1 MMESRDL
8 KARFEHAKR
17 IAREAS
23 MFLLTH
29 EELRRSIETKA
40 ENDYVTA
47 ADRECEK
54 CIIDAI
60 HQEFPSDAI
69 YGEETGDECASS
81 RAKWIIDPIDG
92 TVDFM
97 ASFPNYTISI
107 AFQDEEG
114 IAFGIVTVPRQN
126 EEFSA
131 FRGEGAFLNDSP
143 IHTDE
148 SEDTSRTLALLVP
161 PHRHHEMLDG
171 YIVRMRRF
179 YEIISDVRSIGSAAL
194 SLCYVACGRA
204 SMYYETAL
212 HIYDCAAGI
221 VIVREAGGMVTLLS
235 DDESWM
241 DIAASSAAAHR
252 KMLETIDG

>member
-1 MMESRDL
+1 MVPDGL
-8 KARFEHAKR
+8 HGRFQLAKD
-17 IAREAS
+17 IAQEAS
-23 MFLLTH
+23 AFLLSH
-29 EELRRSIETKA
+29 ESMRLSTRTKA
-40 ENDYVTA
+40 ENDYVTE
-47 ADRECEK
+47 ADGTVERMIRE
-54 CIIDAI
+54 AI
-60 HQEFPSDAI
+60 SKAFPSDSV
-69 YGEETGDECASS
+69 YGEEFGGETGS
-81 RAKWIIDPIDG
+81 RRRWIIDPIDG
-92 TVDFM
+92 TVNFM
-97 ASFPNYTISI
+97 ASFPDYTVSI
-107 AFQDEEG
+107 AYEDEEG
-114 IAFGIVTVPRQN
+114 LAFGVVAVPRQH
-126 EEFSA
+126 EVFCA

-235 DDESWM
+235 DDEDWM
-241 DIAASSAAAHR
+241 DIAASSAATHR

>member
-1 MMESRDL
+1 MAPDGL
-8 KARFEHAKR
+8 HGRFQLAKD
-17 IAREAS
+17 IAQEAS
-23 MFLLTH
+23 AFLLSH
-29 EELRRSIETKA
+29 ESMRLSTRTKA
-40 ENDYVTA
+40 ENDYVTE
-47 ADRECEK
+47 ADGTVERMIRE
-54 CIIDAI
+54 AI
-60 HQEFPSDAI
+60 SKAFPSDSV
-69 YGEETGDECASS
+69 YGEEFGGETGS
-81 RAKWIIDPIDG
+81 RRRWIIDPIDG
-92 TVDFM
+92 TVNFM
-97 ASFPNYTISI
+97 ASFPDYTVSI
-107 AFQDEEG
+107 AYEDEEG
-114 IAFGIVTVPRQN
+114 LAFGVVAVPRQH
-126 EEFSA
+126 EVFCA

-235 DDESWM
+235 DDEDWM

>member
-1 MMESRDL
+1 MAPDGL
-8 KARFEHAKR
+8 HGRFQLAKD
-17 IAREAS
+17 IAQEAS
-23 MFLLTH
+23 AFLLSH
-29 EELRRSIETKA
+29 ESMRLSTRTKA
-40 ENDYVTA
+40 ENDYVTE
-47 ADRECEK
+47 ADGTVERMIRES
-54 CIIDAI
+54 ISQA
-60 HQEFPSDAI
+60 FPSDSV
-69 YGEETGDECASS
+69 YGEEFGGETGS
-81 RAKWIIDPIDG
+81 RRRWIIDPIDG
-92 TVDFM
+92 TVNFM
-97 ASFPNYTISI
+97 ASFPDYTVSI
-107 AFQDEEG
+107 AYEDEEG
-114 IAFGIVTVPRQN
+114 LAFGVVAVPRQH
-126 EEFSA
+126 EVFCA

-148 SEDTSRTLALLVP
+148 SGDTSRTLALLVP

-221 VIVREAGGMVTLLS
+221 VIVHEAGGMVTLLS
-235 DDESWM
+235 DDEDWM

>member
-1 MMESRDL
+1 MVPDGL
-8 KARFEHAKR
+8 HGRFQLAKD
-17 IAREAS
+17 IAQEAS
-23 MFLLTH
+23 AFLLSH
-29 EELRRSIETKA
+29 ESMRLSTRTKA
-40 ENDYVTA
+40 ENDYVTE
-47 ADRECEK
+47 ADGTVERMIRE
-54 CIIDAI
+54 AI
-60 HQEFPSDAI
+60 SKAFPSDSV
-69 YGEETGDECASS
+69 YGEEFGGETGS
-81 RAKWIIDPIDG
+81 RRRWIIDPIDG
-92 TVDFM
+92 TVNFM
-97 ASFPNYTISI
+97 ASFPDYTVSI
-107 AFQDEEG
+107 AYEDEEG
-114 IAFGIVTVPRQN
+114 LAFGVVAVPRQH
-126 EEFSA
+126 EVFCA

-235 DDESWM
+235 DDEDWM

>member
-1 MMESRDL
+1 MAPDGLHGRYQL
-8 KARFEHAKR
+8 AKD
-17 IAREAS
+17 IAQEAS
-23 MFLLTH
+23 AFLLSH
-29 EELRRSIETKA
+29 ESMRLSTRTKA
-40 ENDYVTA
+40 ENDYVTE
-47 ADRECEK
+47 ADGTVERMIRE
-54 CIIDAI
+54 AI
-60 HQEFPSDAI
+60 SKAFPSDSV
-69 YGEETGDECASS
+69 YGEEFGGETGS
-81 RAKWIIDPIDG
+81 RRRWIIDPIDG
-92 TVDFM
+92 TVNFM
-97 ASFPNYTISI
+97 ASFPDYTVSI
-107 AFQDEEG
+107 AYEDEEG
-114 IAFGIVTVPRQN
+114 LAFGVVAVPRQH
-126 EEFSA
+126 EVFCA

-221 VIVREAGGMVTLLS
+221 VIVHEAGGMVTLLS

>member
-1 MMESRDL
+1 MMD
-8 KARFEHAKR
+8 KAGLGRRFAEAER
-17 IAREAS
+17 IARKAS
-23 MFLLTH
+23 GFLLSH
-29 EELRRSIETKA
+29 EDLRSEIAEKA
-40 ENDYVTA
+40 ENDYVTS
-47 ADRECEK
+47 ADRECERL
-54 CIIDAI
+54 IISEI
-60 HQEFPSDAI
+60 RRSFPDDGV
-69 YGEETGDECASS
+69 YGEESGSS
-81 RAKWIIDPIDG
+81 GSSGPRWIIDPIDG

-97 ASFPNYTISI
+97 ASFPDYTVSI
-107 AFQDEEG
+107 AYEDEEG
-114 IAFGIVTVPRQN
+114 LAFGVVAVPRQH
-126 EEFSA
+126 EVFCA

-221 VIVREAGGMVTLLS
+221 VIVHEAGGMVTLLS
-235 DDESWM
+235 NDEDWM

>member
-1 MMESRDL
+1 MASDGL
-8 KARFEHAKR
+8 HDRFQLAKD
-17 IAREAS
+17 IAQEAS
-23 MFLLTH
+23 AFLLSH
-29 EELRRSIETKA
+29 ESMRLSTRTKA
-40 ENDYVTA
+40 ENDYVTE
-47 ADRECEK
+47 ADGTVERMIRES
-54 CIIDAI
+54 ISRA
-60 HQEFPSDAI
+60 FSSDSI
-69 YGEETGDECASS
+69 YGEEFGGETES
-81 RAKWIIDPIDG
+81 RSRWIIDPIDG
-92 TVDFM
+92 TVNFM
-97 ASFPNYTISI
+97 ASFPDYTVSI
-107 AFQDEEG
+107 AYEDEEG
-114 IAFGIVTVPRQN
+114 LAFGVVAVPRQH
-126 EEFSA
+126 EVFSA
-131 FRGEGAFLNDSP
+131 FRGEGAFLNGSP

-235 DDESWM
+235 DDEDWM

>member
-1 MMESRDL
+1 MAEGGLHSRFRL
-8 KARFEHAKR
+8 
-17 IAREAS
+17 AREIAEEAS
-23 MFLLTH
+23 SFLLSH
-29 EELRRSIETKA
+29 ESLRLSTRTKA
-40 ENDYVTA
+40 ENDYVTE
-47 ADRECEK
+47 ADRAVEGM
-54 CIIDAI
+54 IRQSIGRA
-60 HQEFPSDAI
+60 FPGDPV
-69 YGEETGDECASS
+69 YGEEFGGDTGGRS
-81 RAKWIIDPIDG
+81 RWIIDPIDG
-92 TVDFM
+92 TVNFM
-97 ASFPNYTISI
+97 TSFPDYTVSI
-107 AFQDEEG
+107 AYEDEHG
-114 IAFGIVTVPRQN
+114 LAFGVVAVPRQH
-126 EEFSA
+126 EVFSA
-131 FRGEGAFLNDSP
+131 FRGEGAFLNGSQ

-148 SEDTSRTLALLVP
+148 SGDTSRTLALLVP

-221 VIVREAGGMVTLLS
+221 VIVREAGGMVTLLC
-235 DDESWM
+235 DDEAWL

>member
-1 MMESRDL
+1 MAPDGL
-8 KARFEHAKR
+8 HGRFQLAKD
-17 IAREAS
+17 IAQEAS
-23 MFLLTH
+23 AFLLSH
-29 EELRRSIETKA
+29 ESMRLSTRTKA
-40 ENDYVTA
+40 ENDYVTE
-47 ADRECEK
+47 ADGTVERMIRE
-54 CIIDAI
+54 AI
-60 HQEFPSDAI
+60 SKAFPSDSV
-69 YGEETGDECASS
+69 YGEEFGGETGS
-81 RAKWIIDPIDG
+81 RRRWIIDPIDG
-92 TVDFM
+92 TVNFM
-97 ASFPNYTISI
+97 ASFPDYTVSI
-107 AFQDEEG
+107 AYEDEEG
-114 IAFGIVTVPRQN
+114 LAFGVVAVPRQH
-126 EEFSA
+126 EVFCA

-221 VIVREAGGMVTLLS
+221 VIVHEAGGMVTLLS
-235 DDESWM
+235 DDEDWM